1 MSVLVD
7 DGSSFIYHYDDPL
20 DSQTYEHTAGRLAW
34 VEEVTGTVQLGY
46 DARGN
51 EVRFH
56 REIDDTV
63 AQVQLSAEEVR
74 TFSPSGLLR
83 EVDFQDGL
91 AIALDYDDA
100 GRPTSLGD
108 LWEVESYDPAGRIL
122 AETFGNDVTQSYDY
136 DVNGQPSEIGVFEP
150 QGQGGAALYHVML
163 DRNAYGAVTEVT
175 DLVSQTGLDHNAT
188 FSYDGAARLIEATIG
203 SGSEEYSFGYAY
215 DALQNMV
222 EREVSGPS
230 SLGTFVGEYNY
241 GEGNQGPRQLTS
253 ITPLGDPQGT
263 PIAELDY
270 DLAGRQISQNDSLLT
285 YNGLD
290 QLIKPGHKDRGP
302 A

>member
-56 REIDDTV
+56 REINDTV

-91 AIALDYDDA
+91 AIAIDYDDA

-108 LWEVESYDPAGRIL
+108 LWELESYDPAGRIL

-136 DVNGQPSEIGVFEP
+136 SRAQ
-150 QGQGGAALYHVML
+150 
-163 DRNAYGAVTEVT
+163 
-175 DLVSQTGLDHNAT
+175 
-188 FSYDGAARLIEATIG
+188 RL
-203 SGSEEYSFGYAY
+203 S
-215 DALQNMV
+215 
-222 EREVSGPS
+222 
-230 SLGTFVGEYNY
+230 
-241 GEGNQGPRQLTS
+241 
-253 ITPLGDPQGT
+253 
-263 PIAELDY
+263 
-270 DLAGRQISQNDSLLT
+270 DSLCNALT
-285 YNGLD
+285 ARAMHEWTSRSKSTMRPRGSVRALC
-290 QLIKPGHKDRGP
+290 QWLLITHSAWSKVS
-302 A
+302 